1 MKFFAKLTQFRNSK
15 WAWVDQGHIEW
26 FSYFLVYY
34 FCFNQVFYL
43 WWRIAEQVF
52 RKNPKSKAGFHFFP
66 PTYSL
71 ESSLVILWRLILR
84 TLYLSTI
91 SYILLEIKYLVIEL
105 LYNSLL
111 LFFSIFYFLLCL
123 MVFSSCFFSVIRSL
137 YYSFVSLSVSVFT
150 DVFSL
155 SPSFPFSLFLP
166 FSTSLWQCVDGV
178 FFSPSFYIFN
188 MRACTCN
195 ITYEVL
201 TW

>member
-1 MKFFAKLTQFRNSK
+1 MGMSWSGSYWMILLFSRVLFLFQSSFLPLMKDCRAF
-15 WAWVDQGHIEW
+15 
-26 FSYFLVYY
+26 
-34 FCFNQVFYL
+34 
-43 WWRIAEQVF
+43 AEQVF
-52 RKNPKSKAGFHFFP
+52 RKNPKSKAGLHFCP

-178 FFSPSFYIFN
+178 FFFPSFYIFN